1 VAALKR
7 ILPKPLAAVIL
18 AAVIPL
24 TGYAQS
30 PPSTFDDQGTFI
42 ISQAGRLM
50 GTEKFSIRST
60 SNQIQA
66 QGEVTLRYEDSGRAV
81 NIHTFPR
88 LVLSSELEPV
98 SYVWDEK
105 SPDISHLEVDF
116 RSSPARSVLKKS
128 DGKRDVREFQLRP
141 DVVILDNNIF
151 HHYELLVRRYLRT
164 PGGIQAFNG
173 FIPQEALPG
182 GLAVADA
189 GTAEPK
195 VLGKQKGLRHLIVTT
210 DTLRVD
216 LWADDLGRLDRLLSP
231 SAQLEVVRKK

>member
-1 VAALKR
+1 MKR
-7 ILPKPLAAVIL
+7 ILRKPLTALIL
-18 AAVIPL
+18 AAVTPL
-24 TGYAQS
+24 TAYAQS
-30 PPSTFDDQGTFI
+30 PPSTLDDQGTLI
-42 ISQAGRLM
+42 ISQAGRPM
-50 GTEKFSIRST
+50 GTEEFTIRSS

-66 QGEVTLRYEDSGRAV
+66 QGEVTLHYQDSGRAV
-81 NIHTFPR
+81 NIHTFPT

-105 SPDISHLEVDF
+105 NPEISHLEVDF

-128 DGKRDVREFQLRP
+128 DGKQDVREFQLRP

-164 PGGIQAFNG
+164 PGGIQAFSG

-182 GLAVADA
+182 GLTVADA
-189 GTAEPK
+189 GTAETNIS
-195 VLGKQKGLRHLIVTT
+195 GKKNLRHLVVTT

-216 LWADDLGRLDRLLSP
+216 LWVDDLGRLERLLSP
-231 SAQLEVVRKK
+231 SAELEVVRKK